1 MDKNR
6 IKETAENVAYQI
18 VCKMIDGGFVESE
31 PEGQGWEHEISK
43 IIEEKFAFLE
53 NSSYLCDN
61 KNKGNMEATNFYL
74 KLRRLEDEIKTD
86 IVNRIIATGATTVE
100 FAGAKDE
107 NIDWCDKVT
116 VDYEDKFT
124 GEVTSH
130 IVESVS
136 VVGGKLYI
144 KMIEPDYQDE
154 VNVWGS
160 DLFADSLVTIHTA
173 VCNELGIEISED

>member
-1 MDKNR
+1 MDKNK

-18 VCKMIDGGFVESE
+18 VCKMIDSGFVESE
-31 PEGQGWEHEISK
+31 PEGQGWEHEISQ

-61 KNKGNMEATNFYL
+61 KNKGNMKATNFYL

-86 IVNRIIATGATTVE
+86 IVSRIIATGATTVE
-100 FAGAKDE
+100 FTGAEDDKV
-107 NIDWCDKVT
+107 DWCDKVT
-116 VDYEDKFT
+116 VDYEDDFT
-124 GEVTSH
+124 GEVRSH
-130 IVESVS
+130 IVKSVS

-144 KMIEPDYQDE
+144 QMIEPEYSDA

-160 DLFADSLVTIHTA
+160 DLFVDSLVTIHTA
-173 VCNELGIEISED
+173 VCKELGIEISED